1 MKKSCLVAV
10 IAVLAAVAGALAA
23 VALYL
28 NRREKELDEYERLL
42 FGEDDAETVEPEEAA
57 AEDETKVLDT
67 FRDAIRENAVVVID
81 GRLSVREDEASKL
94 LADSIVPIDSYDP
107 TRPQNGRPDPVKA
120 AAKRLYAAQPN
131 VSKAL
136 KNLEEAQENFPRSAN
151 PPHYTTA
158 GINSPIEAESQT

>member
-57 AEDETKVLDT
+57 AANTG
-67 FRDAIRENAVVVID
+67 NC
-81 GRLSVREDEASKL
+81 REDKRIGAHGAVCL
-94 LADSIVPIDSYDP
+94 NGLAPV
-107 TRPQNGRPDPVKA
+107 RP
-120 AAKRLYAAQPN
+120 
-131 VSKAL
+131 
-136 KNLEEAQENFPRSAN
+136 FC
-151 PPHYTTA
+151 T
-158 GINSPIEAESQT
+158 